1 MSHITVRIQIYSP
14 KFRSVHNHV
23 DQLCP
28 PILPSPVS
36 DIPVGVL
43 VLDLQKLTGRIDQ
56 RTDRSGRVA
65 SPSVLR
71 AKDPYSL
78 ALRTRKT
85 RDSKLLLR
93 KIPKED
99 LPAPS
104 SVSAAFPASWLLL
117 EYEDGCL
124 AGCPHLTGSRIFK
137 SSTSSDQMMYNTCNS
152 ITDD

>member
-1 MSHITVRIQIYSP
+1 MGYGIFQVIETSHNICQYPIPIDPLPHCIKIQL
-14 KFRSVHNHV
+14 
-23 DQLCP
+23 QLSYCFSNW
-28 PILPSPVS
+28 IFNTINV
-36 DIPVGVL
+36 
-43 VLDLQKLTGRIDQ
+43 
-56 RTDRSGRVA
+56 
-65 SPSVLR
+65 
-71 AKDPYSL
+71 Y
-78 ALRTRKT
+78 
-85 RDSKLLLR
+85 RDGGWE

-117 EYEDGCL
+117 EYGDGCL